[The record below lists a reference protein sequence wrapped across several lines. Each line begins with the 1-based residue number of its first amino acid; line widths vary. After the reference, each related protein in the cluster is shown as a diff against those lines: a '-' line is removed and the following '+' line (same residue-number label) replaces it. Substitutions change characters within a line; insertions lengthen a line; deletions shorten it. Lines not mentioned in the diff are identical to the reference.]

1 MIDLGGLDI
10 DLTYEDGLRLSELLG
25 TRAELAY
32 DLDHI
37 MMYSMA
43 SIVALTII
51 MLVCWASIAATL
63 YISKLETEY
72 GERVYE
78 NSAEYATYK
87 PKPRLLYKVSVK
99 QDHQTFGF
107 LSGERQWYKQA
118 EYTLS
123 PLRIAVVTLLPM
135 LVPIIAGVVLM
146 PMWFEYDL
154 SGQLAGVDAQIE
166 ELLSRYGVI

>member
-1 MIDLGGLDI
+1 MTIDLGGLDL

-37 MMYSMA
+37 WMHSMSA
-43 SIVALTII
+43 IVSLII
-51 MLVCWASIAATL
+51 VVLVSWVSIADTL
-63 YISKLETEY
+63 YLTKLDTVY

-78 NSAEYATYK
+78 DSADYPDFK
-87 PKPRLLYKVSVK
+87 SKPRLLYRSEVK
-99 QDHQTFGF
+99 QDCQTYGFFG
-107 LSGERQWYKQA
+107 GEREWYKQT

-123 PLRIAVVTLLPM
+123 LLRILAVTFLPM
-135 LVPIIAGVVLM
+135 LIPIIAGLVLI

-166 ELLSRYGVI
+166 ELISRYT

>member
-1 MIDLGGLDI
+1 MTIDLGGLDL

-32 DLDHI
+32 GLDHI
-37 MMYSMA
+37 WMHSMSA
-43 SIVALTII
+43 IVSF
-51 MLVCWASIAATL
+51 MVVVLVSWVFIAATL
-63 YISKLETEY
+63 YMAKLDTVY

-78 NSAEYATYK
+78 DSAGYPDFK
-87 PKPRLLYKVSVK
+87 PKFKLLYRSEVK
-99 QDHQTFGF
+99 QDHQTYGF
-107 LSGERQWYKQA
+107 LGGERKWYKQT

-123 PLRIAVVTLLPM
+123 PLRILAVTFLPM
-135 LVPIIAGVVLM
+135 LIPIIAGIVLI

-166 ELLSRYGVI
+166 ELISRYT

>member
-1 MIDLGGLDI
+1 MMDLGGL

-37 MMYSMA
+37 WMHSMSA
-43 SIVALTII
+43 IVCLMAVV
-51 MLVCWASIAATL
+51 LVSWIAIADIL
-63 YISKLETEY
+63 YMAKLDTVY

-78 NSAEYATYK
+78 DSADYPDFK
-87 PKPRLLYKVSVK
+87 PKPKLLYRSEVK
-99 QDHQTFGF
+99 QDYQTHGF
-107 LSGERQWYKQA
+107 LGGGRELWYKQT

-123 PLRIAVVTLLPM
+123 LLRIAVVTLLPM
-135 LVPIIAGVVLM
+135 LVPIIAGIVLI

-166 ELLSRYGVI
+166 ELVSRYV